1 MSRRPFLS
9 IVLILL
15 GLLAAGLLAL
25 GAFPPSVTPEP
36 VERVVP
42 PERFQSR

>member
-9 IVLILL
+9 IFLVLLGILAV
-15 GLLAAGLLAL
+15 GLLAV

-42 PERFQSR
+42 SERFQTR

>member
-15 GLLAAGLLAL
+15 GILAVGLLAV
-25 GAFPPSVTPEP
+25 GAFPPAVTPEP

-42 PERFQSR
+42 NERFQSR

>member
-9 IVLILL
+9 IILILL
-15 GLLAAGLLAL
+15 GILAVGLLAV

-42 PERFQSR
+42 NERFQSR